1 MDVKE
6 LERQVE
12 YKFAPEPLLAVQALA
27 NTAPGE
33 ADEELLPDPKSARK
47 WLLDSDLITEDAAV
61 GEADLAALVEFRTL
75 VRSLLE
81 TNLTGDQD
89 RKGNERLGRLAID
102 HPVPMKVS
110 ADGKFSLDVEPAG
123 SVDDLIAQMVG
134 IVFQA
139 QVDST
144 WPRLK
149 VCAAHDCR
157 WAFYDSSRNR
167 GGTWCQMEVCGN
179 RVKNRTYR
187 SRQSTAT
194 K

>member
-33 ADEELLPDPKSARK
+33 TDEELLSDPAHARQ
-47 WLLDSDLITEDAAV
+47 WLLDSGLITKAADVDAA
-61 GEADLAALVEFRTL
+61 ELAELVEFRT
-75 VRSLLE
+75 VIRSLLE
-81 TNLTGDQD
+81 ANLTGERD
-89 RKGNERLGRLAID
+89 RKGNEQFGRLAAA
-102 HPVPMKVS
+102 HPVPMSVS
-110 ADGKFSLDVEPAG
+110 ADGRVSLDIEPAG
-123 SVDDLIAQMVG
+123 SVGDVIAQMVG

-157 WAFYDSSRNR
+157 WAFYDASRNR

-187 SRQSTAT
+187 SRQSAAT

>member
-33 ADEELLPDPKSARK
+33 TDEELLPDPKSARK
-47 WLLDSDLITEDAAV
+47 WLLDSDLITKDAAV
-61 GEADLAALVEFRTL
+61 GEAELVALVEFRS
-75 VRSLLE
+75 VIRGLLE
-81 TNLTGDQD
+81 ANLTGEQD
-89 RKGNERLGRLAID
+89 RKGNERFGRLAAD
-102 HPVPMKVS
+102 HPVPMNVS
-110 ADGKFSLDVEPAG
+110 ADGQVKLDVEPAG
-123 SVDDLIAQMVG
+123 SVDELIAQMVG

-187 SRQSTAT
+187 SRQSAAT